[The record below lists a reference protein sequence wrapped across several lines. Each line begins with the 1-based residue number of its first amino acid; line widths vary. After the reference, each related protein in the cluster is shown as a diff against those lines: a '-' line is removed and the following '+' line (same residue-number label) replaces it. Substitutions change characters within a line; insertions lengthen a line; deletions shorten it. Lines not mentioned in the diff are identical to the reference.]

1 MVALICSKTVSS
13 FAKCDE
19 MWHDIHLSHF
29 PSSKKVELYILLY
42 LLNCILNSYKSFLN
56 IYSVVTVWR
65 HKPCDLP
72 FWWQTHFF
80 CWFLTLQNLCIFIFK
95 VIFLLF
101 LVIIFIKKTHNF
113 VLYQIYVLGVPY
125 CNVYNSGNKWIN
137 KLEFD
142 LIPSNLYRI

>member
-1 MVALICSKTVSS
+1 M
-13 FAKCDE
+13 KCD
-19 MWHDIHLSHF
+19 MIFIFRIFHHQ
-29 PSSKKVELYILLY
+29 KKLNYI
-42 LLNCILNSYKSFLN
+42 SYCTFLIVFLTHISLFLN
-56 IYSVVTVWR
+56 IYSIVTVWR

-101 LVIIFIKKTHNF
+101 LIIIFIKKTHNF